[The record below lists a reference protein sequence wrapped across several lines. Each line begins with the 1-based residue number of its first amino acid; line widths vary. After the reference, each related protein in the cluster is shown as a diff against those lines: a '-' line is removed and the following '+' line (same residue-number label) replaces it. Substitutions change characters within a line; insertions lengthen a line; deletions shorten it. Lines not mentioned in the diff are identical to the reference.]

1 MGIDLITWRTRIGLN
16 YYNAC
21 RHFQTRWRRNA
32 GQLYQPKVVTWEVGE
47 VMNDTSVVLKGCMT
61 VFAVSLILQYIVHGW
76 FRLKG
81 RDSSGK
87 LCCHWWG
94 STFNVKGTVNSG
106 GTKLLR
112 VMVVVM
118 PLLLV
123 MAGDVETNPGPHKKE
138 GTDTT

>member
-21 RHFQTRWRRNA
+21 RPLQTRWRRNV
-32 GQLYQPKVVTWEVGE
+32 GQVYQPNVVI
-47 VMNDTSVVLKGCMT
+47 NDTSVVLKGCMT
-61 VFAVSLILQYIVHGW
+61 VFALSLMLQYIVNGW
-76 FRLKG
+76 FRLKE

-87 LCCHWWG
+87 RCCHWWG
-94 STFNVKGTVNSG
+94 STFNVKGSVNSG
-106 GTKLLR
+106 GTKLLG
-112 VMVVVM
+112 VMVVVI

-123 MAGDVETNPGPHKKE
+123 IAGDVETNPGPHKKE

>member
-21 RHFQTRWRRNA
+21 RPLQTRWRRNV
-32 GQLYQPKVVTWEVGE
+32 GQVYQPKV
-47 VMNDTSVVLKGCMT
+47 VMNDTSVVLKGWMT
-61 VFAVSLILQYIVHGW
+61 VFALSLMLQYIVHGW

-87 LCCHWWG
+87 RCHHWWG

-112 VMVVVM
+112 VTVVVM